1 VELHRLNLLI
11 NVIKTNRG
19 ILMDFIK
26 DFIGTK
32 VELFLEVNQTSKLKE
47 FMGQGNMVQDKEMIK
62 KAESSVLK
70 IEKK

>member
-1 VELHRLNLLI
+1 
-11 NVIKTNRG
+11 
-19 ILMDFIK
+19 MDFIK